1 MDSSDKRNCVC
12 CGRGCVTE
20 SAGGICAREGTTLSA
35 IFNCRLH
42 FSVKQRNMCER
53 RSGRVLG
60 YVGLSLL
67 GRVVSATWVYHRGLC
82 YVPAIPTTAK
92 SPPTPLATRHGGEG
106 RALTGY
112 QATLFTDNGA
122 VSQVTVSNVKSAGK
136 KQHFNLAT
144 VS

>member
-1 MDSSDKRNCVC
+1 MGHTGVSQKVLVGYVP
-12 CGRGCVTE
+12 GREQPSLLYLT
-20 SAGGICAREGTTLSA
+20 ADYIFLLNRGICVRGDL
-35 IFNCRLH
+35 
-42 FSVKQRNMCER
+42 
-53 RSGRVLG
+53 VLG

-122 VSQVTVSNVKSAGK
+122 VSQVPVSNVKSAGK
-136 KQHFNLAT
+136 KNNILILPPCPESNFT
-144 VS
+144 IIKR